1 MLHPPSQTNHAF
13 QDIWRQLA
21 NYWPTLAPGSQLS
34 QPGSNSTNTEGRV
47 KICSSS
53 DSKYFNNLAPG
64 PGLVWVRWWHCMWV
78 SVSVMSCWC
87 QDDTMIAPEM
97 TQVRW
102 HMTDDR
108 LTLRCAH
115 ISHSLLLSPFS
126 LWRYRLSPSWPF
138 VLLLESVSGCF
149 WCWGKMEEW
158 MFPPENRNKST
169 RVGQMPGGWA
179 RTAAGF
185 YLELF
190 SWEIYWL

>member
-1 MLHPPSQTNHAF
+1 MLHLPSQTNHAF

-21 NYWPTLAPGSQLS
+21 NYWRALAPERQLG
-34 QPGSNSTNTEGRV
+34 QPGSNSASMEQNMLIIRL
-47 KICSSS
+47 KICWGYS
-53 DSKYFNNLAPG
+53 G
-64 PGLVWVRWWHCMWV
+64 PGLPWVSWWHWDLGQGPGLWQAR
-78 SVSVMSCWC
+78 SGWHDDYPG
-87 QDDTMIAPEM
+87 DDTGQM
-97 TQVRW
+97 THDRW
-102 HMTDDR
+102 QCH
-108 LTLRCAH
+108 H
-115 ISHSLLLSPFS
+115 NSHSLLLSHIPLLCEDEGCPPDHLSGS
-126 LWRYRLSPSWPF
+126 LAGDC
-138 VLLLESVSGCF
+138 V